1 MHYHLADMRSQ
12 FTHKRRLLAAKLYP
26 FSGSKLCSTFIFF
39 CKNFIF
45 LKIFEQKR
53 QRNCIHQTDTKMLP
67 LFGNIYNLHT
77 STEFWQQKYIH
88 FLAAKCA
95 PCFQKKIEILF
106 FREIIFGWAAP
117 STSELRRVGAAS
129 WPPFRQTVLAGF
141 APPFAGRWRALPA
154 LRIHKMLHHRVH
166 RHMHVHTHARG

>member
-1 MHYHLADMRSQ
+1 MSTRPTAAMMCYHGAQLHHDFKAIEAHGFQKIEPHCKHWRHNHYRRVCTTISLTCGPNLHTSADFWQ
-12 FTHKRRLLAAKLYP
+12 QNYIHFLEANCVPLL
-26 FSGSKLCSTFIFF
+26 FFF

-95 PCFQKKIEILF
+95 PCFQKKN
-106 FREIIFGWAAP
+106 
-117 STSELRRVGAAS
+117 
-129 WPPFRQTVLAGF
+129 
-141 APPFAGRWRALPA
+141 
-154 LRIHKMLHHRVH
+154 
-166 RHMHVHTHARG
+166 